1 MTQPEDKSRDGG
13 PQHARGRH
21 GDSSAELVGARGRDA
36 RSVFSPNELVAG
48 RFKIVRFIGQGG
60 MGDVYEAEDLE
71 LRERVALK
79 TVRPEIAADE
89 PAIARFK
96 REIQLARRVTHP
108 NVCRIFD
115 VEYHRTTAPEGA
127 IAFLTMEL
135 LPGETLAERLRRVGR
150 LSMAEAL
157 PLVSQMAAALA
168 AAHKVGIVHRD
179 FKSANVILVPSKE
192 EGTHAVVTDFGLARG
207 SVSGDSLTA
216 SISGTGGF
224 VGTPAY
230 MAPEQV
236 EGGQISAAADIYALG
251 VVMYEMV
258 TGRQPFVGDTPLST
272 AVKRLK
278 EAPASPRTHVPD
290 LDPKWE
296 SAILRCLE
304 RDPADRF
311 VSAMDVV
318 KVLGGEEVAP
328 GKQALEE
335 QKRKAYEV
343 RRKQRRWLALVG
355 LTMVVV
361 LASAVAHHL
370 HLI

>member
-135 LPGETLAERLRRVGR
+135 LPG
-150 LSMAEAL
+150 
-157 PLVSQMAAALA
+157 
-168 AAHKVGIVHRD
+168 
-179 FKSANVILVPSKE
+179 
-192 EGTHAVVTDFGLARG
+192 
-207 SVSGDSLTA
+207 
-216 SISGTGGF
+216 
-224 VGTPAY
+224 
-230 MAPEQV
+230 
-236 EGGQISAAADIYALG
+236 
-251 VVMYEMV
+251 
-258 TGRQPFVGDTPLST
+258 DTPLST

-311 VSAMDVV
+311 VSATDVV

-335 QKRKAYEV
+335 QKR
-343 RRKQRRWLALVG
+343 R
-355 LTMVVV
+355 LTK
-361 LASAVAHHL
+361 
-370 HLI
+370 